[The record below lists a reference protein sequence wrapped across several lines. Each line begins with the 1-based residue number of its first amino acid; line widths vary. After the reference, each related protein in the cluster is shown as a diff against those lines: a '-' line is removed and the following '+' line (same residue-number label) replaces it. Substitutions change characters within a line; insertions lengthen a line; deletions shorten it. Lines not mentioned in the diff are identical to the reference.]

1 MEMNKIETLPPPPGV
16 VGSLKAGFDAIASN
30 LSVILLPLALD
41 LFLWL
46 GPRLRIDRLLQPVID
61 ETSRYASFSGLS
73 PADMKTFQENS
84 ALLLEQFRQFNLLSA
99 LRTFPIGVFS
109 LMSGT
114 MPNQTPLGVPS
125 NVIQVDSV
133 FILLGWIAL
142 LTVVGWV
149 CGGLFFRWVSLVV
162 TDPSSPV
169 ENRLGQSLLQT
180 MLLSIMYFILLIMIG
195 TPLLIVLTLLIAAS
209 PLLAQ
214 GMLLILG
221 LLSMWLI
228 VPLFFTPHGI
238 FMRQQNVFSSIYTSL
253 RMARFTLPTS
263 SLFVLSV
270 LLIAFGLNFVWNI
283 PSPDSWM
290 TLVGITGHAFITTSL
305 LAASFIYYRDMQVW
319 LQTVFEKL
327 KTNLPT
333 QQA

>member
-1 MEMNKIETLPPPPGV
+1 MEMDKIETLPPPPGV

-30 LSVILLPLALD
+30 LTVILLPLALD
-41 LFLWL
+41 LLLWL
-46 GPRLRIDRLLQPVID
+46 GPRLRVDRLIEIIFD
-61 ETSRYASFSGLS
+61 EMSRYASFSGIPSAEL
-73 PADMKTFQENS
+73 KTLQDNS
-84 ALLLEQFRQFNLLSA
+84 ALLIEQFQQYNLMSV

-109 LMSGT
+109 LMSGA
-114 MPNQTPLGVPS
+114 MPNQTPLGDPS
-125 NVIQVDSV
+125 IIIQIDSV
-133 FILLGWIAL
+133 FILLGWVVL
-142 LTVVGWV
+142 LTLIGWI

-162 TDPSSPV
+162 TDTPQST
-169 ENRLGQSLLQT
+169 ENRFGQSIAQT
-180 MLLSIMYFILLIMIG
+180 MLLSVIYFILAIMIG
-195 TPLLIVLTLLIAAS
+195 TPVLIVLALVITAS

-228 VPLFFTPHGI
+228 VPVFFTPHGI
-238 FMRQQNVFSSIYTSL
+238 FMRQQNVFSSIYASL

-270 LLIAFGLNFVWNI
+270 LLIAFGLNFLWNI
-283 PSPDSWM
+283 PSSDSWM
-290 TLVGITGHAFITTSL
+290 TLIGIAGHAFITTSL

-319 LQTVFEKL
+319 LQTVLEKL
-327 KTNLPT
+327 KANIPT

>member
-1 MEMNKIETLPPPPGV
+1 MEMDKIETLPPPPGV
-16 VGSLKAGFDAIASN
+16 VGSLRAGFDAVASN
-30 LSVILLPLALD
+30 LTVALIPLALD
-41 LFLWL
+41 LLLWL
-46 GPRLRIDRLLQPVID
+46 GPRLRVDRLFRPIFD
-61 ETSRYASFSGLS
+61 EMSRYASFSGISSSDLKTLQDNS
-73 PADMKTFQENS
+73 SLLMDQMKQY
-84 ALLLEQFRQFNLLSA
+84 NLLGV

-114 MPNQTPLGVPS
+114 MPGNTPLGTPTS
-125 NVIQVDSV
+125 IQVNSV
-133 FILLGWIAL
+133 FTLLGWLIL
-142 LTVVGWV
+142 LTLIGWL
-149 CGGLFFRWVSLVV
+149 CGGLFFRWVSLIVV
-162 TDPSSPV
+162 SPSQPV
-169 ENRLGQSLLQT
+169 NTRFTQSVLQT
-180 MLLSIMYFILLIMIG
+180 MLLSLLYFMLLIMIG
-195 TPLLIVLTLLIAAS
+195 TPVLIVLALLIAAS

-228 VPLFFTPHGI
+228 VPLFFSPHGI
-238 FMRQQNVFSSIYTSL
+238 FMRQQNAFSSIYTSL

-270 LLIAFGLNFVWNI
+270 ILIAYGLNFLWDI

-290 TLVGITGHAFITTSL
+290 ALVGIAGHAFITTSL

-327 KTNLPT
+327 KANLPT

>member
-1 MEMNKIETLPPPPGV
+1 MDKIETLPPPPGV

-30 LSVILLPLALD
+30 LTVILLPLALD
-41 LFLWL
+41 LLLWL
-46 GPRLRIDRLLQPVID
+46 GPRLRVDRLIEIIFD
-61 ETSRYASFSGLS
+61 EMSRYASFSGIPSAEL
-73 PADMKTFQENS
+73 KTLQDNS
-84 ALLLEQFRQFNLLSA
+84 ALIIEQFQQYNLMSV

-109 LMSGT
+109 LMSGA
-114 MPNQTPLGVPS
+114 MPNQTPLGDPS
-125 NVIQVDSV
+125 IIIQIDSV
-133 FILLGWIAL
+133 FILLGWVVL
-142 LTVVGWV
+142 LTLIGWI

-162 TDPSSPV
+162 TDTPQST
-169 ENRLGQSLLQT
+169 ENRFGQSIAQT
-180 MLLSIMYFILLIMIG
+180 MLLSIIYFILAIMIG
-195 TPLLIVLTLLIAAS
+195 TPVLIVLALVITAS

-228 VPLFFTPHGI
+228 VPVFFTPHGI
-238 FMRQQNVFSSIYTSL
+238 FIRQQNVFSSIYASL

-270 LLIAFGLNFVWNI
+270 LLIAFGLNFLWNI
-283 PSPDSWM
+283 PSSDSWM
-290 TLVGITGHAFITTSL
+290 TLIGIAGHAFITTSL

-319 LQTVFEKL
+319 LQTVLEKL
-327 KTNLPT
+327 KANLPT

>member
-1 MEMNKIETLPPPPGV
+1 MEMDKIETLPPPPGV

-30 LSVILLPLALD
+30 LTVILLPLALD
-41 LFLWL
+41 LLLWL
-46 GPRLRIDRLLQPVID
+46 GPRLRVDRLIQIIFD
-61 ETSRYASFSGLS
+61 EMSRYASFSGIPS
-73 PADMKTFQENS
+73 ADLKTLQENS
-84 ALLLEQFRQFNLLSA
+84 ALLVEQFQQYNLMSV

-109 LMSGT
+109 LMSGA
-114 MPNQTPLGVPS
+114 MPSQTPLGDPS
-125 NVIQVDSV
+125 IIIQIDSV
-133 FILLGWIAL
+133 FILLGWVVL
-142 LTVVGWV
+142 LTLIGWI

-162 TDPSSPV
+162 TDTPQST
-169 ENRLGQSLLQT
+169 ENRFGQSIAQT
-180 MLLSIMYFILLIMIG
+180 MLLSVIYFILAIMIG
-195 TPLLIVLTLLIAAS
+195 TPVLIVLALVITAS

-228 VPLFFTPHGI
+228 VPVFFTPHGI
-238 FMRQQNVFSSIYTSL
+238 FMRQQNVFSSIYASL

-270 LLIAFGLNFVWNI
+270 LLIAFGLNFLWNI
-283 PSPDSWM
+283 PSSDSWM
-290 TLVGITGHAFITTSL
+290 TLIGIAGHAFITTSL

-319 LQTVFEKL
+319 LQTVLEKL
-327 KTNLPT
+327 KANIPT

>member
-1 MEMNKIETLPPPPGV
+1 MDKIETLPPPPGV

-30 LSVILLPLALD
+30 LTVILLPLALD
-41 LFLWL
+41 LLLWL
-46 GPRLRIDRLLQPVID
+46 GPRLRVDQLFQPIFD
-61 ETSRYASFSGLS
+61 EMSRYARYSGI
-73 PADMKTFQENS
+73 PAADLKTLQENS
-84 ALLLEQFRQFNLLSA
+84 ALLLEQFQQYNLMST

-114 MPNQTPLGVPS
+114 MPSQTPWGAPS
-125 NVIQVDSV
+125 LIIHIDSV
-133 FILLGWIAL
+133 FTMLGWFLL
-142 LTVVGWV
+142 LTLVGWI
-149 CGGLFFRWVSLVV
+149 CGGLFFRWVSIVV
-162 TDPSSPV
+162 KDSSQLTDSRFS
-169 ENRLGQSLLQT
+169 QSILQT
-180 MLLSIMYFILLIMIG
+180 IFLSVMYFILAIMIG
-195 TPLLIVLTLLIAAS
+195 TPLLIVLTLVITAS

-228 VPLFFTPHGI
+228 VPIFFTPHGI
-238 FMRQQNVFSSIYTSL
+238 FIRQQNVFTSIYTSL

-283 PSPDSWM
+283 PTSDSWM
-290 TLVGITGHAFITTSL
+290 TLIGIAGHAFITTSL

>member
-1 MEMNKIETLPPPPGV
+1 MDKIETLPPPPGV
-16 VGSLKAGFDAIASN
+16 IGSLRAGFDAIASN
-30 LSVILLPLALD
+30 LPVILLPLAFD

-46 GPRLRIDRLLQPVID
+46 GPRLRVDQVFKAAFDEAPGIARLMGL
-61 ETSRYASFSGLS
+61 TSENLEASQGFG
-73 PADMKTFQENS
+73 
-84 ALLLEQFRQFNLLSA
+84 ALLLDQLGQFNLFST
-99 LRTFPIGVFS
+99 LRTYPIGIFS

-125 NVIQVDSV
+125 AIQVNSE
-133 FILLGWIAL
+133 FTFLGWIAL
-142 LTVVGWV
+142 LTMFGWL
-149 CGGLFFRWVSLVV
+149 CGGLFFHWVSRVV
-162 TDPSSPV
+162 VDPSRPADK
-169 ENRLGQSLLQT
+169 RIGQSVLQT
-180 MLLSIMYFILLIMIG
+180 ILLSILYFLLSIMLGTPVLILLYVMI
-195 TPLLIVLTLLIAAS
+195 IIS

-214 GMLLILG
+214 GLLLVLG

-228 VPLFFTPHGI
+228 VPVFFTPHGI
-238 FMRQQNVFSSIYTSL
+238 FMRQQNAFTSIHTSL

-270 LLIAFGLNFVWNI
+270 LLITVGLNFVWTI
-283 PSPDSWM
+283 PSSDSWM
-290 TLVGITGHAFITTSL
+290 TLVGIAGHAFITTSL

-327 KTNLPT
+327 KANLPT